1 MTLPSHKLS
10 LNVDTEDK
18 LFPTGLWKGLVQ
30 ERRTADTSNSHL
42 GQHQP
47 LWVYPH
53 PAGVKREGGVGGGV
67 FLHLGGGGG

>member
-1 MTLPSHKLS
+1 MTLQSHKLS

-30 ERRTADTSNSHL
+30 ERRTEDTSNSHL

-47 LWVYPH
+47 PQVYPN
-53 PAGVKREGGVGGGV
+53 PAGVKRGWSV
-67 FLHLGGGGG
+67 FTLGWRWRLRL